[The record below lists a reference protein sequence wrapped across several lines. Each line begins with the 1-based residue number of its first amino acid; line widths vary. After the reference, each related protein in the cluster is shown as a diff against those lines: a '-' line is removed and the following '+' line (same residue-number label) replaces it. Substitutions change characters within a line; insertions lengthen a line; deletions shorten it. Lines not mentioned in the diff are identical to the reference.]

1 LRAPRM
7 ASAPGS
13 SSAFSTSVTAL
24 TSSRPLESCWASD
37 TLSAAL
43 ANCKRITPPQMTRSE
58 LSIANM
64 YLETRGQQLR

>member
-1 LRAPRM
+1 M

-24 TSSRPLESCWASD
+24 MSFMLLESCVASD

-43 ANCKRITPPQMTRSE
+43 ASWRRITPPQMT
-58 LSIANM
+58 LVSI
-64 YLETRGQQLR
+64 LEGDGTEEA